1 MTKQEKVI
9 RQLAHKHGISEAQA
23 IEIFELQCAA
33 MRGIISDPATK
44 TENGFWNPDEF
55 KSFGLVKF
63 GKFTPKKK
71 QIVFMNNLLQEKLN
85 ASKP

>member
-1 MTKQEKVI
+1 MTKQEKII

-33 MRGIISDPATK
+33 MRGIIADPNTK
-44 TENGFWNPDEF
+44 REDGLWNVDEF
-55 KSFGLVKF
+55 KAFGLVKF

-71 QIVFMNNLLQEKLN
+71 QINFINNLVEEKNN